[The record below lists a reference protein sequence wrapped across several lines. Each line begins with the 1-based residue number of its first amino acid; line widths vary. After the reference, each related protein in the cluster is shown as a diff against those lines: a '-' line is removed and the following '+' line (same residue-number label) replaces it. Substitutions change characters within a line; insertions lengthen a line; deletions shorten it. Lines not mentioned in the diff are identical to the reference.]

1 MRSSEK
7 RQTHIRFTEDEYSQ
21 LLNDSEVYGETVP
34 NLMKAVYFRKK
45 LLQPVMNRED
55 ALQVLTALNRIGNN
69 ANQIARQLNSGFR
82 QGFNSM
88 VEELRNDI
96 QSMKHYIL
104 GLRGNS

>member
-1 MRSSEK
+1 MRGSEK
-7 RQTHIRFTEDEYSQ
+7 RQTHIRFSEVEYNQ

-82 QGFNSM
+82 QGFNQV

>member
-1 MRSSEK
+1 MRGSEK
-7 RQTHIRFTEDEYSQ
+7 RQTHIRFSEVEYNQ

-104 GLRGNS
+104 GLRGNC

>member
-1 MRSSEK
+1 MRGSEK
-7 RQTHIRFTEDEYSQ
+7 RQTHIRFSEVEYNQ

>member
-1 MRSSEK
+1 MRASEK
-7 RQTHIRFTEDEYSQ
+7 RQTHIRFTEAEYSQ

-34 NLMKAVYFRKK
+34 NLMKAVYFRKR
-45 LLQPVMNRED
+45 LLQPIMNRED

>member
-7 RQTHIRFTEDEYSQ
+7 RQTHIRFTEAEYSQ

-69 ANQIARQLNSGFR
+69 ANQIARQLNSSFR
-82 QGFNSM
+82 QGFNST